1 MIHEFLLHTVWFF
14 ASISLPISTFT
25 EEVYLSPR
33 SNSWARLVPHL
44 TNHVLTATTVSVVSA
59 NNIETRKMNAI
70 TERKN
75 NRFAP
80 KYHRSSPLSLINGK
94 ESSKTS
100 LSRPSKFTPT
110 VSPMHSSS
118 SQRLLLINQEE
129 NFLIFAGLNLDA
141 VLASGNLHLKNHT
154 CEIIHPRLREK
165 F

>member
-1 MIHEFLLHTVWFF
+1 MKPSSNCITKMSYLISTLVIHEFLLHTVWFF

-80 KYHRSSPLSLINGK
+80 KYHKSTPLSSTAKRVPKHL
-94 ESSKTS
+94 
-100 LSRPSKFTPT
+100 FH
-110 VSPMHSSS
+110 VH
-118 SQRLLLINQEE
+118 Q
-129 NFLIFAGLNLDA
+129 
-141 VLASGNLHLKNHT
+141 NLHLQFLPCTPQVVKD
-154 CEIIHPRLREK
+154 CCW
-165 F
+165 